1 MGSIFHA
8 RWRSGRLVSLLGLP
22 VFLMTLA
29 GASPAR
35 AVDSDGDALDD
46 PYDNCALRWNADQTD
61 VDYDDI
67 GNVCDGDFD
76 QDGAS
81 GIFDFGVFRSC
92 FGRVVGFSGPPSDPA
107 CAESD
112 MDGNGVVGVAD
123 FGLFKQAFGQPPGP
137 AGAQVCCMPLS
148 GDARA
153 WLDDARAKADQLIA
167 EGEDNDVLP
176 WLVQF
181 RDNFENAEE
190 VCVLAGA
197 ADDGSGP
204 VSFQIRDASNA
215 ALYSGVIN
223 YRAGDQPGLPTGWDS
238 GLAATLDT
246 AVMYQLSL
254 YMGSLSESQLAD
266 TITLSPSQAVFESQ
280 REVADVFVQV
290 DDSYNTGDV
299 GIRFAGALRFAQ
311 AVGNQL
317 YNGGSDLGASCL
329 GGLVPVDPPVEV
341 DYDGSKNKVVGG
353 TGENR
358 KETCGEGA
366 PPPPGS
372 FPDNTTLA
380 ARAAPHGQPFVPWEQ
395 PDGPFSWEGRCGQT
409 AAANIIQLNAGPI
422 ESTPKYII
430 EHASCWDRTPGT
442 RASTLTQCL
451 NAVDDRLT
459 WKTVAFSDPEELK
472 TNLALGPYIVLL
484 ALNDKKGKAHYMVA
498 VGTYMDDGTE
508 YVVLTHGGWD
518 CYRVYPW
525 DTFKEYWRKAT
536 YLHDSYT
543 TVRADESPP
552 GGWTQISSKP
562 AGW

>member
-1 MGSIFHA
+1 M
-8 RWRSGRLVSLLGLP
+8 RRSGRLVSAAGLA
-22 VFLMTLA
+22 LCWMTLA
-29 GASPAR
+29 GATPAR
-35 AVDSDGDALDD
+35 AVDSDGDGFDD
-46 PYDNCALRWNADQTD
+46 PYDNCVDRSNPDQTD
-61 VDYDDI
+61 ADYDDT
-67 GNVCDGDFD
+67 GNACDGDFD
-76 QDGAS
+76 QNGAS
-81 GIFDFGVFRSC
+81 GTPDFGVFRRC
-92 FGRVVGFSGPPSDPA
+92 FGRPVGPGGPMNDPD

-112 MDGNGVVGVAD
+112 MNADGIVGVD
-123 FGLFKQAFGQPPGP
+123 DLGLFRMGYSQPPGP
-137 AGAQVCCMPLS
+137 AGAQVCCIPFS

-153 WLDDARAKADQLIA
+153 WLDDAAAKADQLIA
-167 EGEDNDVLP
+167 DGEDNDVLS

-181 RDNFENAEE
+181 RDNLQNAEE

-197 ADDGSGP
+197 AADGSGP
-204 VSFQIRDASNA
+204 VSFQIRDASNV

-238 GLAATLDT
+238 GLEATLET
-246 AVMYQLSL
+246 SVMYQLSL
-254 YMGSLSESQLAD
+254 YLGSLSESQLAD

-280 REVADVFVQV
+280 TEVADVFAQV
-290 DDSYNTGDV
+290 DETYNTGDV

-311 AVGNQL
+311 AVGHQL
-317 YNGGSDLGASCL
+317 YASGSSLGASCL

-358 KETCGEGA
+358 KPSCERSA
-366 PPPPGS
+366 PGS

-430 EHASCWDRTPGT
+430 EHGSCWDRTPGT
-442 RASTLTQCL
+442 LPSTLTKCL
-451 NAVDDRLT
+451 NDVDDRLT
-459 WKTVAFSDPEELK
+459 WQTVAFSDPEHLK
-472 TNLALGPYIVLL
+472 TAVASGPYIVLL
-484 ALNDKKGKAHYMVA
+484 GLNEKKGKAHYMIV
-498 VGTYMDDGTE
+498 VGTYTHDDVE
-508 YVVLTHGGWD
+508 YVALVHGGWD
-518 CYRVYPW
+518 CYREYPW
-525 DTFKEYWRKAT
+525 STFKAYWRKST
-536 YLHDSYT
+536 YFLSSYI
-543 TVRADESPP
+543 TVRADENPP